1 MSEWVKEGSKGSGLG
16 HCIDGWGSK
25 YNREVRNNSMFREEE
40 GWWKNLVWEI
50 RCKCNESPTY
60 N

>member
-16 HCIDGWGSK
+16 HCINGWGSK

-40 GWWKNLVWEI
+40 G
-50 RCKCNESPTY
+50 
-60 N
+60 